1 MAAFSVTQEVAET
14 IRDAA
19 LSVDGVAGVSGGR
32 MGQAFLRVS
41 GAMIE
46 GIQLID
52 DSVPHLALHLTYD
65 LSSRRQIPAI
75 VTDVR
80 SAVQALPAFAELALG
95 SNADSD
101 SGAGSDPGSSAGSEP
116 RIDVVFDDA
125 A

>member
-80 SAVQALPAFAELALG
+80 TAVTSLSVFADTD
-95 SNADSD
+95 AD
-101 SGAGSDPGSSAGSEP
+101 P

>member
-1 MAAFSVTQEVAET
+1 MAAFSVTQEVAESV
-14 IRDAA
+14 RDAA

-52 DSVPHLALHLTYD
+52 ASVPHLALHLTYD
-65 LSSRRQIPAI
+65 LSSRRQIPSI
-75 VTDVR
+75 VADVR
-80 SAVQALPAFAELALG
+80 TTVASLPAFTET
-95 SNADSD
+95 DTT
-101 SGAGSDPGSSAGSEP
+101 P

-125 A
+125 S

>member
-1 MAAFSVTQEVAET
+1 MPAFSVTQDVAEA

-52 DSVPHLALHLTYD
+52 DTVPHLALHLTYD
-65 LSSRRQIPAI
+65 LSSRRQIPAV

-80 SAVQALPAFAELALG
+80 SAVLALPAFAELG
-95 SNADSD
+95 SGAA
-101 SGAGSDPGSSAGSEP
+101 SGAGSGAASGAGSGP

>member
-1 MAAFSVTQEVAET
+1 MAAFSVTQDAAEA

-52 DSVPHLALHLTYD
+52 DTVPHVALHLTYD

-80 SAVQALPAFAELALG
+80 SAVLALPAFAELALG

-101 SGAGSDPGSSAGSEP
+101 SGAGSDSGSSAGSEP

>member
-1 MAAFSVTQEVAET
+1 MAAFSVTQDAAEA
-14 IRDAA
+14 IRDVA

-52 DSVPHLALHLTYD
+52 DTVPHLALHLTYD

-80 SAVQALPAFAELALG
+80 SAVLALPAFAELALG

-101 SGAGSDPGSSAGSEP
+101 SGAGSDSGSSAGSEP

>member
-1 MAAFSVTQEVAET
+1 MAAFSVTQEVAES

-41 GAMIE
+41 GTMIE

-52 DSVPHLALHLTYD
+52 DAVPHLALHLTYD

-75 VTDVR
+75 VADVR
-80 SAVQALPAFAELALG
+80 SAVLALPAFTDL
-95 SNADSD
+95 D
-101 SGAGSDPGSSAGSEP
+101 SGSAGARAGTAP

-125 A
+125 V

>member
-1 MAAFSVTQEVAET
+1 MAAFSVTKDVAES

-41 GAMIE
+41 GTMIE

-52 DSVPHLALHLTYD
+52 GAEPHFALHLTYD
-65 LSSRRQIPAI
+65 LASRRQIPAI
-75 VTDVR
+75 VNDVR
-80 SAVQALPAFAELALG
+80 SAVTALPVFTDTG
-95 SNADSD
+95 AD
-101 SGAGSDPGSSAGSEP
+101 P

>member
-1 MAAFSVTQEVAET
+1 MAAFSVTQEVAEA

-52 DSVPHLALHLTYD
+52 GSVPHLALHLTYD

-75 VTDVR
+75 VADVR
-80 SAVQALPAFAELALG
+80 TAVTSLSAFKE
-95 SNADSD
+95 ADAD
-101 SGAGSDPGSSAGSEP
+101 P

-125 A
+125 V

>member
-1 MAAFSVTQEVAET
+1 MAAFSVTQEVAES

-52 DSVPHLALHLTYD
+52 DTVPHRMLPHLHTL
-65 LSSRRQIPAI
+65 LVRRRFIATRISLRNRRILVFVATFPRFRSI
-75 VTDVR
+75 LVVR
-80 SAVQALPAFAELALG
+80 PCVLLG
-95 SNADSD
+95 CRS
-101 SGAGSDPGSSAGSEP
+101 PGSFAV
-116 RIDVVFDDA
+116 DC
-125 A
+125 

>member
-1 MAAFSVTQEVAET
+1 MPAFSVTQDVAEA

-32 MGQAFLRVS
+32 MGQAFLRVN

-52 DSVPHLALHLTYD
+52 GTVPHLALHLTYD

-80 SAVQALPAFAELALG
+80 SAVLALPAFAALDSGTG
-95 SNADSD
+95 SGSD
-101 SGAGSDPGSSAGSEP
+101 SGSGP

>member
-1 MAAFSVTQEVAET
+1 MAAFSVTREVAEA

-32 MGQAFLRVS
+32 MGQAFLRVN

-52 DSVPHLALHLTYD
+52 GSVPHLALHLTYD
-65 LSSRRQIPAI
+65 LSSHRQIPSI
-75 VTDVR
+75 VADVR
-80 SAVQALPAFAELALG
+80 TAVMSLPAFTDTDA
-95 SNADSD
+95 
-101 SGAGSDPGSSAGSEP
+101 EP

-125 A
+125 S

>member
-80 SAVQALPAFAELALG
+80 TAVTSLPVFADLD
-95 SNADSD
+95 AD
-101 SGAGSDPGSSAGSEP
+101 P

>member
-1 MAAFSVTQEVAET
+1 MAEFSVTKDTAET

-52 DSVPHLALHLTYD
+52 DTVPHLSLHLTYD
-65 LSSRRQIPAI
+65 LRSRRQIPEI
-75 VTDVR
+75 VGDVR
-80 SAVQALPAFAELALG
+80 KAVSALSVFAESG
-95 SNADSD
+95 S
-101 SGAGSDPGSSAGSEP
+101 GSGSEP
-116 RIDVVFDDA
+116 VIDVVFDDA
-125 A
+125 V